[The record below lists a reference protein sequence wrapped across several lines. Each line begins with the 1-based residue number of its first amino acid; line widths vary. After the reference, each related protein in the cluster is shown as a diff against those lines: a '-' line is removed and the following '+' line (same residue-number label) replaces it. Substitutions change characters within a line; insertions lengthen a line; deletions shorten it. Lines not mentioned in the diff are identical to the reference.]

1 MFHKILVATGG
12 SPWSHQAVAYAI
24 EMAKDYTLPLVI
36 LHVVTETPP
45 YVIAEASTPPE
56 SLLAD
61 HEAAGHRILAQAA
74 ARATEAGIAFST
86 ALMWGRIPEV
96 VCRMATEQA
105 CDLIIVGSR
114 ALRGFKRLMIGS
126 ISNAIASKAPCPVL
140 IVKWRE
146 PS

>member
-12 SPWSHQAVAYAI
+12 SPWSNQAVAYAI
-24 EMAKDYTLPLVI
+24 EMAKDYTLQLVI
-36 LHVVTETPP
+36 LHVVAETPP
-45 YVIAEASTPPE
+45 YFVAEASTPPE
-56 SLLAD
+56 SLLAKS
-61 HEAAGHRILAQAA
+61 EAEGQRILAEAA
-74 ARATEAGIAFST
+74 TLATEAGIAFST
-86 ALMWGRIPEV
+86 ELVWGRVPEV
-96 VCRMATEQA
+96 VCRIAVEQA

-126 ISNAIASKAPCPVL
+126 ISNAIASKAPCPIL